1 MTRPVQFD
9 VFLCHNSEDKPFIRD
24 IARQLRAQNL
34 TPWLDEEQLIPG
46 RDWLDILEQDI
57 ERIKTVAVFVGKAG
71 VGPWQRREISAFLR
85 EFVELGTP
93 VIPVLLT
100 NTPAQPKLPIL
111 LKNMTYVDFRKQ
123 ETDPFEYLLWGI
135 RGQRSPIISVPPI
148 PQTKPPAPPTVVAPA
163 KSESGSS
170 EQRFSFE
177 VVTVKN
183 VEPGGFLGLQKKVT
197 LDRRSAQAQYFR
209 ENLGNGVTLDMVV
222 IPGGTFLMGSPN
234 SEEGRQDSES
244 PQHSVTIAPF
254 HMGKFAVTQAQYQ
267 AIVGKNP
274 SGFKGEKRPV
284 EQVSWHDAITFCQKL
299 SEKTGNL
306 YRLPS
311 EAEWEYA
318 CRAGT
323 TTPFYFGETITP
335 DLVNFNGNYTY
346 GSASK
351 GIYREQTIDV
361 GSFPPNG
368 FGLHDMH
375 GNVWEW
381 CEDHWHSNYEG
392 APTNGSAWTT
402 GGDSNYRSLRGGS
415 WDYDP
420 RYCRSA
426 FRNSL
431 RPVVR
436 YDYVGFRV
444 VCRAART

>member
-34 TPWLDEEQLIPG
+34 TPWLDEEQLRGGDVWSEVVDEISK
-46 RDWLDILEQDI
+46 EI
-57 ERIKTVAVFVGKAG
+57 ETVVVFVGG
-71 VGPWQRREISAFLR
+71 RLGPWQKAEISGFLHDCVDR
-85 EFVELGTP
+85 GIR
-93 VIPVLLT
+93 VIPVLLGNASDKPVLPFFLRGRIWIDFRQSEPDPFELLVRGIT
-100 NTPAQPKLPIL
+100 GQRSPLTPAQP
-111 LKNMTYVDFRKQ
+111 
-123 ETDPFEYLLWGI
+123 
-135 RGQRSPIISVPPI
+135 I
-148 PQTKPPAPPTVVAPA
+148 PQIKPPAPPTVVAPA

-209 ENLGNGVTLDMVV
+209 ENLGNGVTLDMVA

-323 TTPFYFGETITP
+323 TTPFYFGETITT
-335 DLVNFNGNYTY
+335 DLVNFDGNSTY
-346 GSASK
+346 GSAPK

-368 FGLHDMH
+368 FGLYDMH

-381 CEDHWHSNYEG
+381 CEDHGHSNYQG

-415 WDYDP
+415 WVSNP
-420 RYCRSA
+420 RRCRSA
-426 FRNSL
+426 FRGNN
-431 RPVVR
+431 RPDGR
-436 YDYVGFRV
+436 YNDIGFRV

>member
-1 MTRPVQFD
+1 
-9 VFLCHNSEDKPFIRD
+9 
-24 IARQLRAQNL
+24 
-34 TPWLDEEQLIPG
+34 
-46 RDWLDILEQDI
+46 
-57 ERIKTVAVFVGKAG
+57 
-71 VGPWQRREISAFLR
+71 
-85 EFVELGTP
+85 
-93 VIPVLLT
+93 LLK

-135 RGQRSPIISVPPI
+135 TGQRSPLTPVQIPPV
-148 PQTKPPAPPTVVAPA
+148 KPPDPPNVTVPE
-163 KSESGSS
+163 KSESDRSL
-170 EQRFSFE
+170 QRFSFE
-177 VVTVKN
+177 VVTVK
-183 VEPGGFLGLQKKVT
+183 VESSGLLGLQKKVT

-209 ENLGNGVTLDMVV
+209 EYLGNSVTLDMVA

-267 AIVGKNP
+267 AIMGNNP
-274 SGFKGEKRPV
+274 SRSQGEKRPV
-284 EQVSWHDAITFCQKL
+284 EQVSWHDAIAFCQKL
-299 SEKTGNL
+299 SERTGNL

-335 DLVNFNGNYTY
+335 DLVNFNGNSTY
-346 GSASK
+346 GSAPK

-368 FGLHDMH
+368 FGLYDMH
-375 GNVWEW
+375 GNVREW
-381 CEDHWHSNYEG
+381 CEDHWHSNYQG

-402 GGDSNYRSLRGGS
+402 GGDSNFRSLRGGS
-415 WDYDP
+415 WDSYP
-420 RYCRSA
+420 RNCRSA
-426 FRNSL
+426 SRYGH
-431 RPVVR
+431 RPDER
-436 YDYVGFRV
+436 YDFIGFRV